1 MPVKFN
7 NPMKTITIEGKNI
20 IDIATFY
27 QEINRIFMS
36 NENWKI
42 GPSLDAFNDL
52 LHGGFGEIKSKEPI
66 TLIWKNFEENRKT
79 LGLKTTKKFYESKLI
94 APEIYNINFV
104 KEKITALESG
114 DGSTY
119 FEIILEIISDH
130 SNITLTVL

>member
-20 IDIATFY
+20 TDIATFY
-27 QEINRIFMS
+27 QEINRVFMS

-42 GPSLDAFNDL
+42 GPSLDALNDL
-52 LHGGFGEIKSKEPI
+52 LYGGFGAIDSKEPI
-66 TLIWKNFEENRKT
+66 TLIWKNLEENRKT
-79 LGLKTTKKFYESKLI
+79 LGLKTTKKFYESKLT

-104 KEKITALESG
+104 KGKITALESSN
-114 DGSTY
+114 GSTY

-130 SNITLTVL
+130 SNIKLKVL